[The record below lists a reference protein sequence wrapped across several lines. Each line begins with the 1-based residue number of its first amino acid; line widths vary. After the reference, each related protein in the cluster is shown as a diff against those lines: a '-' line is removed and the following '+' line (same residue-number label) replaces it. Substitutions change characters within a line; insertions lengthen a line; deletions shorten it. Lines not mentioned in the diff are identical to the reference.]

1 MTQKSTAQPALD
13 MITPPE
19 QLEFSR
25 IGRTRVQAVFDEPE
39 LSSDGGALLIR
50 ESAELNG
57 IIDGMCGAISD
68 DRDRAHVRH
77 MLKELLSQ
85 RVSQICQ
92 GYEDANDC
100 NWLRNDSVFK
110 IASGRSPSDDP
121 LASQPTMTRLENN
134 VSLRD
139 LIRLFYAFLD
149 NFLDS
154 YTGAPESIVID
165 MDPTPNRVY
174 GGQQLGLF
182 NAHYDQYCLMPFH
195 IYEGQTGRLISTVIR
210 PGKTP
215 TDKEIIGLLRRIVK
229 RIRQRFPKTM
239 IIFRADSHHTKPA
252 ILDWLEDKNNNVQYI
267 LGMAT
272 NNVLKQEV
280 QPLLEQL
287 SKRQHDDWQK
297 SRRFHTFYYAAQSWS
312 MKRRIIA
319 RIEASALGVDVR
331 FIVTSFAD
339 AGSKFL
345 YETAYCG
352 RGNAELMIKEHKC
365 FLKSSRTSC
374 TDIKANQFRLFLH
387 SAAYVIMHGM
397 RETLLQGTELSKAT
411 FQTIQLRLLKVAA
424 RVEVGKT
431 FVRLHMPSSS
441 PAAAIFGRAAIM
453 VAAANVVT

>member
-1 MTQKSTAQPALD
+1 MTQNFAQTTKD
-13 MITPPE
+13 TISDPE
-19 QLEFSR
+19 QFEFSR

-39 LSSDGGALLIR
+39 LSSDAGALLIR
-50 ESAELNG
+50 EAAEVNG
-57 IIDGMCGAISD
+57 IIDGMCEAIFD
-68 DRDRAHVRH
+68 DRDQAHVRH
-77 MLKELLSQ
+77 TLKELLAQ
-85 RVSQICQ
+85 RVSQICH

-100 NWLRNDSVFK
+100 NWLRHDSVFK
-110 IASGRSPSDDP
+110 LAAGRSPSDDP
-121 LASQPTMTRLENN
+121 LASQPTVTRLENN

-149 NFLDS
+149 NFLNS
-154 YTGAPESIVID
+154 YTSAPESIVID

-182 NAHYDQYCLMPFH
+182 NAHYDEYCLMPFH

-215 TDKEIIGLLRRIVK
+215 TDKEIIGLLRRIVR

-239 IIFRADSHHTKPA
+239 VMFRADSHHTKPEV
-252 ILDWLEDKNNNVQYI
+252 LDWLEDNNIRYV
-267 LGMAT
+267 LGMAV
-272 NNVLKQEV
+272 NAVLKREV
-280 QPLLEQL
+280 QPLVERL
-287 SKRQHDDWQK
+287 SQSQRADWTK
-297 SRRFHTFYYAAQSWS
+297 YRRFHTFNYGAGSWS
-312 MKRRIIA
+312 KKRRIVA
-319 RIEASALGVDVR
+319 RLEASSLGVDVR
-331 FIVTSFAD
+331 FIVTNFED

-345 YETAYCG
+345 YDTVYCG

-374 TDIKANQFRLFLH
+374 TDMKANQFRLFLH

-397 RETLLQGTELSKAT
+397 RETLLRGSELSKAT

-431 FVRLHMPSSS
+431 FVRFHMPSSS
-441 PAAAIFGRAAIM
+441 PAAAIFGRAAAM
-453 VAAANVVT
+453 VAALNVT